1 VREGKW
7 QESGQTAYCGESK
20 YVPKKE
26 AEVSMPSPDHP
37 LPATV
42 LQVLQFVLALST
54 IEYNCYGMMT
64 NTMSTALP
72 IIACKEHGSTG
83 FLNSIFS
90 ERMNK

>member
-1 VREGKW
+1 MREGKW

-64 NTMSTALP
+64 NTNAFKYHNDLYGD
-72 IIACKEHGSTG
+72 KNEHCAA
-83 FLNSIFS
+83 NY
-90 ERMNK
+90 RV